1 MQEPTRHMRSVSPTE
16 DIMPYRFTE
25 SVPYLL
31 NRAGVLVAERF
42 THRLGEY
49 EVTLPMY
56 RVMAVLRQTGT
67 HTLGELSA
75 MVSVELSTLSRLI
88 GTMAKRRLV
97 TRDRPEDNAR
107 IVLID
112 LTDEGKAMADKL
124 MPIASHFE
132 DTLVSN
138 LDPAQIEALKSLL
151 RQVNQQVEK
160 L

>member
-1 MQEPTRHMRSVSPTE
+1 
-16 DIMPYRFTE
+16 MPYRFTE

-31 NRAGVLVAERF
+31 NRAGVAVAERF
-42 THRLGEY
+42 TRRLEDY
-49 EVTLPMY
+49 DVSLPMY
-56 RVMAVLRQTGT
+56 RVLAVLRQTGT

-75 MVSVELSTLSRLI
+75 MVSVEMSTLSRLI
-88 GTMAKRRLV
+88 GTMAKRNLV
-97 TRDRPEDNAR
+97 TRDRPQDNAR

-112 LTDEGKAMADKL
+112 LTDDGREMADKL
-124 MPIASHFE
+124 MPIATHFE

-138 LDPAQIEALKSLL
+138 LDAAQVETLKALL